1 MLPKGVVV
9 AGMTYSRAAG
19 EWVGGAKEDWVAQ
32 RRKGAKRVVHA
43 EVLRAEEKKGF
54 SRTGSESAEVLAR
67 AVARLRCIIKIVTPA
82 EVPGSTVRQNK
93 SPEAPVAKAAWWT
106 PALRPG

>member
-9 AGMTYSRAAG
+9 AGMTYSWAAG
-19 EWVGGAKEDWVAQ
+19 EWVGGEKRDWVAQ

-43 EVLRAEEKKGF
+43 EVLHAEEEKGI
-54 SRTGSESAEVLAR
+54 SRRGAEVFAR

-82 EVPGSTVRQNK
+82 EVPGSTK
-93 SPEAPVAKAAWWT
+93 PLSLPEPRATCPAAPWT
-106 PALRPG
+106 PAPRPG